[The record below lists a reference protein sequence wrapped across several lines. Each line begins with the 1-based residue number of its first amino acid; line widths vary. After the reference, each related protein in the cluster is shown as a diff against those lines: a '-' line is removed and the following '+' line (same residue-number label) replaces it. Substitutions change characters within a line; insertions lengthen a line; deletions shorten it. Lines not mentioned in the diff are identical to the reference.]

1 MDTKDYPEY
10 AAIQSQI
17 RAARVEH
24 AVVVARAIATF
35 LVDCW
40 NAIKAPPAPPAIL
53 RMDRRRES
61 RTGVARATNRFAHR

>member
-1 MDTKDYPEY
+1 MDIRDYPEY

-24 AVVVARAIATF
+24 AVVVAHAIAAF
-35 LVDCW
+35 LMDCW

-61 RTGVARATNRFAHR
+61 RHDVARLAHR